1 MYGHILQKVDASDAH
16 ASLSLA
22 KVLHEKLGDFSRAR
36 DVFATAAN
44 ANPTNYKILQAWA
57 VMEARGEDTK
67 EDPTKSPTEKTFKQ
81 KRALKKQESS
91 AESLDAKLRS
101 LAVARPL
108 FQRASLVAPWSAH
121 VWCAW
126 ANAEW
131 RATRSTYCIS
141 QIQTLFADCPPLIA
155 VHYTHH
161 NHDCLPIHD
170 TCTLK
175 TDPFLLHSKTRT
187 PRASCTRKVWRL
199 TPRTFFVCDRLA
211 KWSGWMDVKRR
222 PGIT

>member
-1 MYGHILQKVDASDAH
+1 
-16 ASLSLA
+16 
-22 KVLHEKLGDFSRAR
+22 
-36 DVFATAAN
+36 
-44 ANPTNYKILQAWA
+44 
-57 VMEARGEDTK
+57 MEARGEDTK

-155 VHYTHH
+155 VHYIHH

-175 TDPFLLHSKTRT
+175 TDPFLLHSKTRK